1 MSAQVN
7 KNYINSCKSCRE
19 FYCHI
24 KASRVSY
31 PTKHECF
38 KNKHCQT
45 NIKSCRFCRLNK
57 YLEEIEKQSKLIDR
71 ATEAGLVNLGKENLA
86 PAGVGTGVGV
96 VAGQIRNNQNNFP
109 VNQPDSEEQ
118 RKLDLIK
125 TLQLLSKSQAQPSTS
140 TSSHPSPGAIQ
151 NSLLQAVALE
161 WQKVHGKQTSTPLSS
176 TTRQPLLNLKR
187 RGSSDSGVPAS
198 FGLSLSNSHDNEMR
212 CNTSASAE
220 NSASRSRSP
229 DANNSSLP
237 ASENGEAEVFIENKR
252 IKLSSV
258 NSEHQDKNVNINE
271 ITNPILAD
279 LQAVARFGKLTQGQS
294 CEEVKNENIWE
305 KMMFGQSK

>member
-1 MSAQVN
+1 M
-7 KNYINSCKSCRE
+7 
-19 FYCHI
+19 
-24 KASRVSY
+24 
-31 PTKHECF
+31 
-38 KNKHCQT
+38 
-45 NIKSCRFCRLNK
+45 
-57 YLEEIEKQSKLIDR
+57 EEIEKQSKLIDR

-86 PAGVGTGVGV
+86 PAGVG

-109 VNQPDSEEQ
+109 VNQPNSEEQ